1 MLHVVA
7 HKLWSHWL
15 QGWVHSIVGGNCH
28 KHNFCRNKRVFCHD
42 KHCVLSRQNY
52 FRRDKRL
59 LRQNTSVVTTCL
71 FIATT
76 ETLQIF
82 LSRQS
87 RDVFCRKHTSVV
99 TKRRVC
105 RDKRVFVVTKMV
117 LVAAHA
123 IDTNPALKQMAPQS
137 AWLREAGRS
146 GHMCLL
152 RQNLSH
158 DKHTFVTS
166 KDWLVPFCREKSKL
180 VTTKKFSVVATK
192 LARQKCCC
200 ETEQ

>member
-7 HKLWSHWL
+7 HKLWSHRL
-15 QGWVHSIVGGNCH
+15 QSWVHSIVGGNCH

-42 KHCVLSRQNY
+42 THCVLSRQNY
-52 FRRDKRL
+52 FHRDKRVATKHVCC
-59 LRQNTSVVTTCL
+59 NNVS

-87 RDVFCRKHTSVV
+87 REVFYRKHTSVV

-105 RDKRVFVVTKMV
+105 CDKRVFVVTKMI

-123 IDTNPALKQMAPQS
+123 NDTNPALKQMAPQS
-137 AWLREAGRS
+137 AWLCEAGRS

-152 RQNLSH
+152 RQNLSR